1 MQNTIRKNTKK
12 LTYLAILSALV
23 IILQILAIFLR
34 TVGFAPSLVLVPV
47 VLGAALFGP
56 SAGAWL
62 GFVFGMA
69 VLISGDAAA
78 FLSIN
83 AFGTA
88 ATVLLKGT
96 AAGYFSGVTYKLF
109 ERLNKTLAVFASAI
123 VCPLVN
129 TGIFLLGSLVF
140 FLDTIKMWADGAGF
154 GANWGAYMIIGLVGT
169 NFLFELALNVLL
181 APTIVRLIDI
191 VKKNK

>member
-83 AFGTA
+83 AFGTV

-96 AAGYFSGVTYKLF
+96 AAGYCSGITYKLF
-109 ERLNKTLAVFASAI
+109 EKLNKTLAVFASAI

>member
-12 LTYLAILSALV
+12 LTYLAILSTLV

-83 AFGTA
+83 AFGTV

-154 GANWGAYMIIGLVGT
+154 GANWGAYMIIILVGT

-191 VKKNK
+191 VKKSK

>member
-83 AFGTA
+83 AFGTV

-96 AAGYFSGVTYKLF
+96 AAGYLSGVIYKLF
-109 ERLNKTLAVFASAI
+109 EKINKTLAVFAAAI

-154 GANWGAYMIIGLVGT
+154 GANWGAYMIIILVGT

-181 APTIVRLIDI
+181 APTVVRLLGI

>member
-12 LTYLAILSALV
+12 LTSLAILSALV

-83 AFGTA
+83 AFGTV

-96 AAGYFSGVTYKLF
+96 AAGYFSGITYKLF

-123 VCPLVN
+123 VCPHVN

-154 GANWGAYMIIGLVGT
+154 GANWGSYMIIGLVGT

-191 VKKNK
+191 VKKSK

>member
-69 VLISGDAAA
+69 VLISGDAAT

-83 AFGTA
+83 AFGTV

-96 AAGYFSGVTYKLF
+96 AAGYFSGITYKLF

-154 GANWGAYMIIGLVGT
+154 GANWGAYMIIILVGT

-191 VKKNK
+191 VKKSK

>member
-69 VLISGDAAA
+69 VLISGDAAS

-83 AFGTA
+83 AFGTV

-96 AAGYFSGVTYKLF
+96 AAGYLSGVIYKLF
-109 ERLNKTLAVFASAI
+109 EKINKTLAVFAAAI

-140 FLDTIKMWADGAGF
+140 FLDTIKMWAEGAGF

-169 NFLFELALNVLL
+169 NFLFELALNVILS
-181 APTIVRLIDI
+181 PTVVRLLGI

>member
-83 AFGTA
+83 AFGTV

-96 AAGYFSGVTYKLF
+96 AAGYLSGVIYKLF
-109 ERLNKTLAVFASAI
+109 EKINKTLAVFAAAI

-140 FLDTIKMWADGAGF
+140 FLDTIKMWAEGAGF

-169 NFLFELALNVLL
+169 NFLFELALNVILS
-181 APTIVRLIDI
+181 PTVVRLLGI

>member
-83 AFGTA
+83 AFGTV

-96 AAGYFSGVTYKLF
+96 AAGCFSGITYKLF

-154 GANWGAYMIIGLVGT
+154 GANWGAYMIIILVGT